1 MSLFINVNEYIADPA
16 DDIQI
21 LSFQILN
28 KLTVLAPLSLATYI
42 EKLVEKFEE
51 ILAKY
56 EKSLGSKQE
65 GERVNDCIRAFLR
78 AIQSLAKIEEIEST
92 PRFKDFLNERILKN
106 EKLKEIY
113 HQIATL

>member
-1 MSLFINVNEYIADPA
+1 
-16 DDIQI
+16 
-21 LSFQILN
+21 
-28 KLTVLAPLSLATYI
+28 LAPLRLLSYT

-78 AIQSLAKIEEIEST
+78 AVQSLSKIEHVESN
-92 PRFKDFLNERILKN
+92 PKFKDFLQERILKN
-106 EKLKEIY
+106 DKLKEIY
-113 HQIATL
+113 NQIATL